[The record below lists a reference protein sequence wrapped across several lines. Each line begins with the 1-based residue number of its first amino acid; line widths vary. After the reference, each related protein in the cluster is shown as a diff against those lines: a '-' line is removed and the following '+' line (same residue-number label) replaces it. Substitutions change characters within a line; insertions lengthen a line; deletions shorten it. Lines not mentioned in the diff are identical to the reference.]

1 VNAKVIELAPDT
13 IPAIES
19 TSASNSSQGVMSASR
34 QGLNEQIKLTDV
46 HGNEVSIAG
55 FATRESR
62 EKLCKKI
69 SQYLAVRG

>member
-1 VNAKVIELAPDT
+1 
-13 IPAIES
+13 
-19 TSASNSSQGVMSASR
+19 MSAGR
-34 QGLNEQIKLTDV
+34 QGLNEQIKMTDV
-46 HGNEVSIAG
+46 HGKEVSIAG